1 MSRLLA
7 LSLLALAAPC
17 AAAEQVHPCQ
27 AETPPCSLAMA
38 QARLY
43 LDELD
48 RKAGYAPAPPTA
60 TPQVAP
66 SAAAANSRAAAL
78 AQAHP
83 CQAETPPCS
92 LAMAQAR
99 LYLDELDRKAGN
111 FVAPDHHE
119 YLTINRERNSPRQAS
134 NSDLALVLLEMARM
148 QVEMMESEQD
158 LEKVLELI
166 KSARAHVPPD
176 EVEALLEL
184 EEQLRETGPGS
195 AAWARSEWYRKS
207 KRTPKPRYHVPYPL
221 SRELLTGAVNPCS
234 GSRPACPW
242 ELKEIYDGLERTRDD
257 KDSWH
262 YRYYLNQIEDYYRHH
277 RDYRPGAASPCDSA
291 YASCPPELDRI
302 YDSLERTRDDKD
314 SWHYKHD
321 LFLLE
326 KYYRHLQP

>member
-48 RKAGYAPAPPTA
+48 RKAGYATGAS
-60 TPQVAP
+60 QVAP

-99 LYLDELDRKAGN
+99 LYLDELDRNAGN
-111 FVAPDHHE
+111 FVAPP
-119 YLTINRERNSPRQAS
+119 LPPPVASPAHIHPCRAETPPCS
-134 NSDLALVLLEMARM
+134 LAIAR
-148 QVEMMESEQD
+148 SRRHLD
-158 LEKVLELI
+158 ELI
-166 KSARAHVPPD
+166 
-176 EVEALLEL
+176 
-184 EEQLRETGPGS
+184 RETGPGT
-195 AAWARSEWYRKS
+195 AIPWETPAERSERRN
-207 KRTPKPRYHVPYPL
+207 RTRQSRHHVPYPL
-221 SRELLTGAVNPCS
+221 SRELLTGTVNPCS

-242 ELKEIYDGLERTRDD
+242 ELKNIYDGLERNRDD

-262 YRYYLNQIEDYYRHH
+262 YGYYLFR
-277 RDYRPGAASPCDSA
+277 
-291 YASCPPELDRI
+291 
-302 YDSLERTRDDKD
+302 
-314 SWHYKHD
+314 
-321 LFLLE
+321 LE